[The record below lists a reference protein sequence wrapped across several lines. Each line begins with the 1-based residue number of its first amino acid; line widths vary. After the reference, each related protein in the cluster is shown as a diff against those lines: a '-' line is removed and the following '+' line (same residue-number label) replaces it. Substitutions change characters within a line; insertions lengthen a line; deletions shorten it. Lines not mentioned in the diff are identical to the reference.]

1 MDIVNW
7 RKARASAADNGCVE
21 VGTRTDGMVM
31 VRDTKNRE
39 RGHLAVDVANWL
51 KFVAE
56 VKASLRSTPKGVAPL
71 PAWPSNLRPKPRT
84 TGQLWVSCS
93 QASYSMRSSTASS
106 GVRRSGA
113 SSS

>member
-21 VGTRTDGMVM
+21 VGTRPDGMVM
-31 VRDTKNRE
+31 IRDTKNRE

-56 VKASLRSTPKGVAPL
+56 VKASLRS
-71 PAWPSNLRPKPRT
+71 RPEGSRRYRRDPRIF
-84 TGQLWVSCS
+84 GLSRGL
-93 QASYSMRSSTASS
+93 QA
-106 GVRRSGA
+106 RSGCPA
-113 SSS
+113 PRRRTR